1 VFNICDNINWQA
13 LGKEVLV
20 ESPNSNMKDPKFKQF
35 IEEGLE
41 IDKEEEK
48 LYTATQW
55 QLMWRKFRRHKLAII
70 GLVILAI
77 LYTFAIFCEFFA
89 PQDPAKRDTNYIY
102 VPPQKIHFI
111 DESGRF
117 YLRPF
122 VYGLKQESDPITWR
136 KVYVEDRSKKYPVY
150 FFVHGDKYRLWNLIE
165 YDLHFIGTKEGPFYL
180 FGTDE
185 SGRDMLS
192 RTIYGARI
200 SLFTGLIGVFF
211 SFIFGCILG
220 GISGYFGGSIDLII
234 QRVIEFL
241 LSLPSIPL
249 WMALAAAM
257 PKNWSPLK
265 VYFLITVILSLIGW
279 CSLARVVRGKI
290 LELRE
295 LDFVTAARL
304 AGATDWTIITKH
316 LLPNFTSYL
325 IVSITLAIPNMIL
338 GETSLSFLGIGLR
351 PPIISW
357 GVLLKNAQNIS
368 IIALQPWFLI
378 PGLFIVITVLAF
390 NFLGDGLR
398 DAADP
403 YR

>member
-1 VFNICDNINWQA
+1 MEEKKVNY
-13 LGKEVLV
+13 
-20 ESPNSNMKDPKFKQF
+20 
-35 IEEGLE
+35 IEEE
-41 IDKEEEK
+41 IEVKGEEEK
-48 LYTATQW
+48 LYTATHW
-55 QLMWRKFRRHKLAII
+55 QLMWRKFRRHKLAMV
-70 GLVILAI
+70 GFWLLVILYA
-77 LYTFAIFCEFFA
+77 LAIFCEFFA
-89 PQDPAKRDTNYIY
+89 PYDPAKRDTEYIN

-111 DESGRF
+111 DGDGRF

-136 KVYVEDRSKKYPVY
+136 RIYVEDKSERYPIY
-150 FFVHGDKYRLWNLIE
+150 FFVHGDRYRLWNLVECDIH
-165 YDLHFIGTKEGPFYL
+165 LIGTVEGPFYL

-185 SGRDMLS
+185 SGRDLLS

-211 SFIFGCILG
+211 SFIIGCILG
-220 GISGYFGGSIDLII
+220 GVSGYYGGNVDVII
-234 QRVIEFL
+234 QRIIEFI

-257 PKNWSPLK
+257 PKNWSPLR
-265 VYFLITVILSLIGW
+265 VYFLITIILSLLGW
-279 CSLARVVRGKI
+279 CSLARVVRGKL
-290 LELRE
+290 LEVRE

-304 AGATDWTIITKH
+304 AGANDWTIITRH
-316 LLPNFTSYL
+316 LLPNFSSYL
-325 IVSITLAIPNMIL
+325 IVNITLAIPNMIL

-357 GVLLKNAQNIS
+357 GVLLKNAQNINT
-368 IIALQPWFLI
+368 IALQPWLLI
-378 PGLFIVITVLAF
+378 PGIFIVITVLAF